1 MRSPHTNLPPPFAIT
16 TPTALFLFSPSCI
29 ISHSQ
34 HLEVLCVH
42 FSTFPPLYFVA
53 VIHLTWMTCGSL
65 NVVSMKMWMAVL
77 IFCQVL
83 VLARLGQSDDD
94 LSAAISPQNCGLS
107 CIRQG
112 GPGCDYCRISSDDV
126 NKAVGHTSKNLL
138 GNCIPWPCF
147 KLLGDED
154 PGICQ
159 HYVQAPTDVH
169 VHFVPD
175 PDLNSDTVDVSWK
188 PSQYGIAFLRGF
200 QVTLQPLAGSGA
212 ACQLFVFQRNLTLS
226 ASHAQMVYKSD
237 PFRGLSLGSNYAITV
252 MALPVPERWEKFYHS
267 KIFSTRTCAE
277 KNGFQHCKADWYP
290 KYVDVQQRGTVITV
304 TFNLAP
310 HNLGITSYFSF
321 CSANGKSTYMEIA
334 PNFSRNR
341 THHSFELRDL
351 KEGSNYTCE
360 IAANEIDAVRKLFNF
375 QVERQDV
382 ASASPSWILVLPVG
396 FAAVAIFVVVLVVFK
411 RTPCNQMEKPYMKSE
426 LINTHLDEVKAQEEV
441 MILSDNG
448 KSPPRLLIC
457 YSSNDGPAHVNA
469 VMKLGAFMQQ
479 HMATQVC
486 LDLWDSLGLAEEG
499 SMSWF
504 CRRIQESDFV
514 LVVCSKGLCR
524 KCGPSEQGLLGSEL
538 MVSLIGA
545 EVGQAKSRGKDLS
558 KYMAAIFNYSEET
571 DIPTELGL
579 VIRYR
584 LTADLLL
591 LFSQLH
597 QVRLHTPG
605 RYVKINNISEED
617 LTMSPAGQA
626 LQQAIRDSETA
637 MKENKEEI

>member
-1 MRSPHTNLPPPFAIT
+1 MRL
-16 TPTALFLFSPSCI
+16 
-29 ISHSQ
+29 
-34 HLEVLCVH
+34 
-42 FSTFPPLYFVA
+42 
-53 VIHLTWMTCGSL
+53 TCGSSD
-65 NVVSMKMWMAVL
+65 VGYMKMWRAAL

-83 VLARLGQSDDD
+83 VRARLGQSHGN
-94 LSAAISPQNCGLS
+94 LTAAISPQDCDLS

-112 GPGCDYCRISSDDV
+112 GAGCDYCRISSDDV
-126 NKAVGHTSKNLL
+126 NKALGHTSKSFL

-147 KLLGDED
+147 DLLGEEN

-159 HYVQAPTDVH
+159 HYVQAPTDVS
-169 VHFVPD
+169 VDFVPD
-175 PDLNSDTVDVSWK
+175 PDPNSDTVVVSWK

-200 QVTLQPLAGSGA
+200 QVTLQPLTGSSA
-212 ACQLFVFQRNLTLS
+212 ACQLFLFQRNRTLS
-226 ASHAQMVYKSD
+226 TSHAQMVYKSD
-237 PFRGLSLGSNYAITV
+237 PFPGLSLGSHYAITV
-252 MALPVPERWEKFYHS
+252 MALPVPEKWPHFYDS

-277 KNGFQHCKADWYP
+277 KNEFEQCKADWYP
-290 KYVDVQQRGTVITV
+290 KYVDVQQRGTVIKV

-310 HNLGITSYFSF
+310 PNLGITSYFLF

-334 PNFSRNR
+334 PNYSRNR

-351 KEGSNYTCE
+351 KKGSNYTCE
-360 IAANEIDAVRKLFNF
+360 LAANEIDAVRKLFNF
-375 QVERQDV
+375 QAERQEV
-382 ASASPSWILVLPVG
+382 ASASPSWTLVLPVV
-396 FAAVAIFVVVLVVFK
+396 FAAVAFCVVVLVVFK
-411 RTPCNQMEKPYMKSE
+411 RTPCIQIKKPYIKSE
-426 LINTHLDEVKAQEEV
+426 LINTHLNEVKAQEEV
-441 MILSDNG
+441 MILSDNR

-457 YSSNDGPAHVNA
+457 YSSNDGPAHVNV
-469 VMKLGAFMQQ
+469 VMKLAAFMQQ
-479 HMATQVC
+479 HMATQVR

-499 SMSWF
+499 SMTWF
-504 CRRIQESDFV
+504 CRQIQESDFV

-524 KCGPSEQGLLGSEL
+524 KCGPSAQGLVGSEL

-545 EVGQAKSRGKDLS
+545 EVGRAKSSGKDLS

-579 VIRYR
+579 VFHYR

-626 LQQAIRDSETA
+626 LQQAIRDSEKA
-637 MKENKEEI
+637 MKDNKEDI